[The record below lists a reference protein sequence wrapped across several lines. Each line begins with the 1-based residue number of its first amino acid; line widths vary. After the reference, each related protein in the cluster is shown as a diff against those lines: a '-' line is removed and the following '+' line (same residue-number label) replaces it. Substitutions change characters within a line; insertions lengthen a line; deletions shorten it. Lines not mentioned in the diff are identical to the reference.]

1 MAASALAAL
10 VAPEAARSADRP
22 VAVLADLATGSVV
35 LPGGAAV
42 TRPFVFRLPA
52 GARQGPDVWYT
63 IRLRYRITFAADSG
77 AGFAWV
83 MADTNGRTSA
93 QVEYTVGRDA
103 GGLRV
108 RETSVDIV
116 NGQLE
121 KRFRGR
127 TSEVRFRNYLQS
139 HGIRGGRNQL
149 TFRLEQGG
157 AARVERV
164 EVLPESG
171 VYRTGSSPYPL
182 RIAPRLA
189 AGRIQ
194 PGSTFRLA
202 VALDSR
208 TGELL
213 RDLAVQP
220 AWDRRALELVS
231 PRVRRYATLARRVEA
246 VFEFRALT
254 AGKHRVD
261 VLADSNRNHPRA
273 TVSVTVSEPPTGK
286 ALVVVVWSA
295 ALLPAALLVGW
306 LARGRIRR
314 A

>member
-10 VAPEAARSADRP
+10 AAPAASRSADRP
-22 VAVLADLATGSVV
+22 VAVLADLAAEPVV
-35 LPGGAAV
+35 LAGGAAV
-42 TRPFVFRLPA
+42 TRAFAFPLPA

-93 QVEYTVGRDA
+93 QVEYTVARDA

-127 TSEVRFRNYLQS
+127 TSEVRFRNYLQR
-139 HGIRGGRNQL
+139 GGVRGGRNEL
-149 TFRLEQGG
+149 TLRLEQGG
-157 AARVERV
+157 AARVDRV

-182 RIAPRLA
+182 GIAPRLV
-189 AGRIQ
+189 AGRLQ
-194 PGSTFRLA
+194 PGSTFRLV

-208 TGELL
+208 TGEVL
-213 RDLAVQP
+213 RDVAVQP
-220 AWDRRALELVS
+220 AWDRRAFELVS
-231 PRVRRYATLARRVEA
+231 PRVRRYATLARRVDA
-246 VFEFRALT
+246 VFEFKALT
-254 AGKHRVD
+254 AGRHRID
-261 VLADSNRNHPRA
+261 VLADSNRNHPSA
-273 TVSVTVSEPPTGK
+273 TVAVTVSEAPPGT

-306 LARGRIRR
+306 VVRGRIRR
-314 A
+314 R

>member
-10 VAPEAARSADRP
+10 AAPAAARSADRP
-22 VAVLADLATGSVV
+22 VAVLAGLAGGPVV

-42 TRPFVFRLPA
+42 KRAYTFRLPA
-52 GARQGPDVWYT
+52 GASQGPDVWYT
-63 IRLRYRITFAADSG
+63 VRLRYRITFAADSG

-127 TSEVRFRNYLQS
+127 ASEVRFRNYLQ
-139 HGIRGGRNQL
+139 RGGVRGGGNEL

-157 AARVERV
+157 AARVARV

-189 AGRIQ
+189 AGRIE
-194 PGSTFRLA
+194 PESTFRLV

-208 TGELL
+208 TGEVL
-213 RDLAVQP
+213 RDVTVRP
-220 AWDRRALELVS
+220 TWDPRALELVS
-231 PRVRRYATLARRVEA
+231 PRVRRYGTLARRVEA
-246 VFEFRALT
+246 VFEFKALT
-254 AGKHRVD
+254 VGKHRID
-261 VLADSNRNHPRA
+261 VLADSNRNHPSA
-273 TVSVTVSEPPTGK
+273 AVAVTVSEAPAGT
-286 ALVVVVWSA
+286 ALVVMVWSA

-306 LARGRIRR
+306 LARARIRR
-314 A
+314 R

>member
-10 VAPEAARSADRP
+10 AAPGAARSAERP
-22 VAVLADLATGSVV
+22 VAVLADLAAGLVV

-42 TRPFVFRLPA
+42 TRAYSFALPT

-63 IRLRYRITFAADSG
+63 IRLRYRITFAPDSG

-103 GGLRV
+103 AGLRV

-127 TSEVRFRNYLQS
+127 TSEVRFRNYLQR
-139 HGIRGGRNQL
+139 GGVRGGRNEL
-149 TFRLEQGG
+149 TVRLEQGG

-164 EVLPESG
+164 EVFPESG

-182 RIAPRLA
+182 RIAPRLV

-194 PGSTFRLA
+194 PGSTFRLV

-213 RDLAVQP
+213 RDVTVQP
-220 AWDRRALELVS
+220 AWDRRVFELVS
-231 PRVRRYATLARRVEA
+231 PRVRRYATLAGRVEA

-254 AGKHRVD
+254 AGKHPID
-261 VLADSNRNHPRA
+261 ILADSNRNHPSARVA
-273 TVSVTVSEPPTGK
+273 VTVSEAPRGT

-306 LARGRIRR
+306 LARGRLRR
-314 A
+314 T